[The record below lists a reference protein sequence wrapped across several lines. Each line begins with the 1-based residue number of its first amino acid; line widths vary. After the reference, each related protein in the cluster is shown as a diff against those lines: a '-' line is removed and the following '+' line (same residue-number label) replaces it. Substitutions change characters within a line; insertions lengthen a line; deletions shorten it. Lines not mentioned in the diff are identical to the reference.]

1 MPRSR
6 KRKLGREERFILDVL
21 VALVVFLVGIRYLPG
36 EWLISLEWLTGNQVA
51 RLGLGLVALL
61 FALLN
66 FLRRRSLSGSI
77 ALLPVLVILVETII
91 FVPFVSSKS
100 VPPSAATVRVLTFN
114 NATEKTDGVLDGIVE
129 SGAQIAC
136 LQEFPI
142 TGHQVFLDSAKS
154 RGYDGWFVLLRD
166 DAGMGTVILSREPL
180 SRVDT
185 LFTSSWNEKVRRF
198 TRVNT
203 TIHGR
208 PVRVASVQLES
219 TNRKADLWG
228 VIESWKLRMEQA
240 ERVKD
245 AMLGGKTPVILAG
258 DLNST
263 PTNRAIRPLLQSMH
277 DSWKDAGLGYGGTWH
292 RTFRLFR
299 IDYILYNNFDAAANP
314 TFIKLGKSDHLAYV
328 VDLILPDEP
337 AEDNAAP

>member
-21 VALVVFLVGIRYLPG
+21 VVLVVALVGIRYLPG

-51 RLGLGLVALL
+51 RLGLGLIALL
-61 FALLN
+61 FALIN
-66 FLRRRSLSGSI
+66 FLRRRPISGGV
-77 ALLPVLVILVETII
+77 ALVPVLVILIETWI
-91 FVPFVSSKS
+91 FVPFSGTDP
-100 VPPSAATVRVLTFN
+100 VPPDAETVRVLTFN
-114 NATEKTDGVLDGIVE
+114 NATERTDGVLEGIVE

-142 TGHQVFLDSAKS
+142 TGHQIFLDSAKS

-166 DAGMGTVILSREPL
+166 DAGMGTVVLSREPL
-180 SRVDT
+180 TRIDT

-203 TIHGR
+203 TAHGR
-208 PVRVASVQLES
+208 TVRVASVQLES
-219 TNRKADLWG
+219 TNRKSDLWG

-240 ERVKD
+240 NRVKD
-245 AMLGGKTPVILAG
+245 ALLGGSTPVLLAG

-263 PTNRAIRPLLQSMH
+263 PTNRAIRPLLQSMR
-277 DSWKDAGLGYGGTWH
+277 DSWKDAGRGYGGTWH
-292 RTFRLFR
+292 RSFRLFR
-299 IDYILYNNFDAAANP
+299 IDYILFNHFEGAANP
-314 TFIKLGKSDHLAYV
+314 RFIKLGRSDHVAYV
-328 VDLILPDEP
+328 VDLILPPVSEEAVP
-337 AEDNAAP
+337 SP